1 MGAGFWLPDTV
12 EYRPVTPI
20 PAPTS
25 PTDNRLAN
33 AAFVAV
39 CILWG
44 TGYLAIR
51 VGALEKAP
59 PFLFMGLRVLGA
71 GLLLLLIATRGDWR
85 KLPRTANVLL
95 PLAVVGLLTEGVGNG
110 VLGFATRA
118 VPSGLT
124 ALLMAMTTFY
134 ALGIEAVL
142 PRGERPMATSL
153 LGFLVGFAGL
163 VYLVLPDFAR
173 AGGRDF
179 LVGVALIQVV
189 CLFYAAG
196 SVAIRRMGRSGD
208 GTNSP
213 DLQTSLIGAGVQE
226 VIAGGSLTL
235 VGTLAGEWNGFYF
248 SPAAWGAFWYLL
260 LIPSGVGFA
269 AYIYSLQHLPLS
281 VVTLHRYINPV
292 VALLVGAWILHET
305 VTVRDAVAIVV
316 IAAGVGLV
324 QWGQRQAVAGK

>member
-1 MGAGFWLPDTV
+1 MSFNPDAA
-12 EYRPVTPI
+12 PPTP
-20 PAPTS
+20 
-25 PTDNRLAN
+25 NRLATV
-33 AAFVAV
+33 AFLTV
-39 CILWG
+39 CLLWG

-51 VGALEKAP
+51 VGALEKVP

-71 GLLLLLIATRGDWR
+71 GVLLLLVATRGDWR
-85 KLPRTANVLL
+85 KLPRTKNTLL

-110 VLGFATRA
+110 VLGFATRF
-118 VPSGLT
+118 VSSGLT

-134 ALGIEAVL
+134 ALGIEAAL
-142 PRGERPMATSL
+142 PRGERPTPTAL
-153 LGFLVGFAGL
+153 LGLIVGFAGL
-163 VYLVLPDFAR
+163 VYLVLPDFSQ
-173 AGGRDF
+173 AGGRGF

-196 SVAIRRMGRSGD
+196 SVAIKRMGQGD
-208 GTNSP
+208 GNTKP
-213 DLQTSLIGAGVQE
+213 DLGTSLIGAGIQE
-226 VIAGGSLTL
+226 VIAGGLLTL
-235 VGTLAGEWNGFYF
+235 IGTFAGEWNDFYF

-292 VALLVGAWILHET
+292 VALLVGAWLLHET
-305 VTVRDAVAIVV
+305 VTGRDVVAIAI

-324 QWGQRQAVAGK
+324 QWGQTRR

>member
-1 MGAGFWLPDTV
+1 
-12 EYRPVTPI
+12 VTPTLS
-20 PAPTS
+20 PTAPT
-25 PTDNRLAN
+25 TNRLAN
-33 AAFVAV
+33 AAFLAV

-71 GLLLLLIATRGDWR
+71 GVLLLLVATRGDWR
-85 KLPRTANVLL
+85 KLPRTADVLV

-110 VLGFATRA
+110 VLGFATRN

-134 ALGIEAVL
+134 TLGIEAVL
-142 PRGERPMATSL
+142 PRGERPTVTS
-153 LGFLVGFAGL
+153 LVGFLIGFGGL
-163 VYLVLPDFAR
+163 VYLVLPDFSR
-173 AGGRDF
+173 AGGSGF
-179 LVGVALIQVV
+179 LVGVALTQVV

-196 SVAIRRMGRSGD
+196 SVAIRRMGRGEG
-208 GTNSP
+208 GTRP
-213 DLQTSLIGAGVQE
+213 DLQTSLIGAGIQE
-226 VIAGGSLTL
+226 VIAGSLLT
-235 VGTLAGEWNGFYF
+235 VIGTFAGEWSGFYF

-260 LIPSGVGFA
+260 LLPSGVGFA
-269 AYIYSLQHLPLS
+269 AYIYSLQHLPLA

-292 VALLVGAWILHET
+292 VALLLGAWLLHET
-305 VTVRDAVAIVV
+305 VSGRDVVAIAI

-324 QWGQRQAVAGK
+324 QWGQKRARNGAEQPAP